1 MLASWL
7 WTTVFGSR
15 VATIAVTGSEYSLLK
30 ARADANNADKI
41 RFLGDNSLP
50 RGMGEPGMW
59 EVEMNEG
66 AVRRET

>member
-41 RFLGDNSLP
+41 RFLGDTVYVEAWASLACG
-50 RGMGEPGMW
+50 RS
-59 EVEMNEG
+59 
-66 AVRRET
+66 R